1 MAQKHEKRKQYF
13 VAVVPPS
20 PVLEEAWKLKEY
32 FRDKYRSKA
41 SLNSPPHITLHMPF
55 LWNEDKE
62 HRLISTLRKFARQWN
77 PVKVCLDDFSS
88 FPPRVIFA
96 KVTTSDAL
104 EELQKGLHRVFK
116 RELDVFN
123 ANWQDRPFHPHLTL
137 AFRDL
142 KKPAYDL
149 AWEEFSNKEYKAEF
163 MADRI
168 ALLKHNGKEWEI
180 LEELMLESSYSTDA
194 NPDLKTTEG

>member
-1 MAQKHEKRKQYF
+1 MAQKREKRKQYF
-13 VAVVPPS
+13 VALVPPS
-20 PVLEEAWKLKEY
+20 PVLEETRRLKEY
-32 FRDKYRSKA
+32 FRDKYGSKA

-55 LWNEDKE
+55 MWNEEKE
-62 HRLISTLRKFARQWN
+62 RKLISTLRNFGRQWD
-77 PVKVCLDDFSS
+77 PIKVCLDNFSS

-96 KVTTSDAL
+96 KVTPSDSLAK
-104 EELQKGLHRVFK
+104 LQKELHRVFK
-116 RELDVFN
+116 CELDIFN
-123 ANWQDRPFHPHLTL
+123 ANWQDKPFHPHLTL

-149 AWEEFSNKEYKAEF
+149 AWKEFSEKEYKADF

-168 ALLKHNGKEWEI
+168 ALLKHNGKEWGI
-180 LEELMLESSYSTDA
+180 VEELLLESSYSTDV